1 MVRNGTVYDP
11 FLEHCLVELVEGVDA
26 DGLPADAQPDEPM
39 TDEEARR
46 ALHEYEE
53 LEDTIREFEEER
65 RWVVEK
71 LQAWLEQQG
80 THKAKLEG
88 RAGTRTVG
96 LVKTP
101 RRTVG
106 HTRVLWVR

>member
-1 MVRNGTVYDP
+1 MERNETVYDP
-11 FLEHCLVELVEGVDA
+11 SMGDCPVELAEESA
-26 DGLPADAQPDEPM
+26 TNGLPTDAQPDEPM

-71 LQAWLEQQG
+71 LQAWLERQGQQ
-80 THKAKLEG
+80 TARMEG
-88 RAGTRTVG
+88 REKTRTITMVQVSEG
-96 LVKTP
+96 L
-101 RRTVG
+101 
-106 HTRVLWVR
+106 RVS